1 MDISANKLKL
11 IADEYRVMGSI
22 EVFDVNGKTYY
33 KHKND
38 IVGPFNNDSC
48 GALEQNYLWIA
59 EDVGIIIVTPSGLAT
74 IPFPN
79 GYSISSVITEL
90 ISKMAPD
97 IIETISR
104 EYGIQKFQEKCSKW
118 FKDRKPYINLEFNDT
133 SADNTYGIKL
143 KIGTTFEQSLGIW
156 NDNKKKWFLKV
167 DSGQ

>member
-11 IADEYRVMGSI
+11 ISDEYRVMGSI
-22 EVFDVNGKTYY
+22 EVFDVNGKTYD

-38 IVGPFNNDSC
+38 IVGTFNNDSC

-104 EYGIQKFQEKCSKW
+104 EYGIQKFQEK
-118 FKDRKPYINLEFNDT
+118 YI
-133 SADNTYGIKL
+133 SR
-143 KIGTTFEQSLGIW
+143 
-156 NDNKKKWFLKV
+156 
-167 DSGQ
+167 